1 MAKKRVWPFVNID
14 NVKIKSLLY
23 VACKCNTSLHLLLY
37 SVFIELWNYDV
48 CDRSLMNKLAVK
60 RPQNKSRYK
69 LGGNVWVKRGERGSV
84 SRPQL
89 WGGRVGDMCYLL
101 YRTLHLKLNV
111 TSFEFTYIYIHIGPM
126 LKVWHLE
133 EFCSFVKSMTVWHGG
148 KVLGR
153 VWETKVLH
161 GGEVLGN
168 VWHVLKVKCDME
180 EKCWDFCWKCWDMC

>member
-1 MAKKRVWPFVNID
+1 MLHVN
-14 NVKIKSLLY
+14 VTLLY
-23 VACKCNTSLHLLLY
+23 ISFYILCLLSYEIMMCAIVLWWTSWLLKDPKTKADT
-37 SVFIELWNYDV
+37 SW
-48 CDRSLMNKLAVK
+48 
-60 RPQNKSRYK
+60 
-69 LGGNVWVKRGERGSV
+69 GGNVWVKRGERGSV

-133 EFCSFVKSMTVWHGG
+133 FCSFVKSMTVWLGG

-180 EKCWDFCWKCWDMC
+180 ERCWDFCWKCWDMC